1 MSLWESFENYQN
13 ARHDLQ
19 NELVKLIIEVWKL
32 LIDYKW
38 ARIVAVVIIGM
49 LIWNHYASQPDEI
62 NLYDAVMSDIKAE
75 LGVSPEK
82 IIWADVIYPFNS
94 ESYKK
99 FKAETEKNGKT
110 PEIVE
115 KTFSENLKLLTVQPM
130 DDTNFWFKN
139 EQNVT
144 IIGMYGNKEIKIMI
158 RYAGD
163 VDIKYQGNYRSEIKS
178 YKMK

>member
-1 MSLWESFENYQN
+1 MSLWDAFENYN
-13 ARHDLQ
+13 SARQDLR
-19 NELVKLIIEVWKL
+19 NEFLKLIVETIKI

-38 ARIVAVVIIGM
+38 VRIAAVVIISL

-82 IIWADVIYPFNS
+82 IVWTDVIYPFNS
-94 ESYKK
+94 DSYKE
-99 FKAETEKNGKT
+99 FEEITEKNGKT
-110 PEIVE
+110 PQAVE
-115 KTFSENLKLLTVQPM
+115 EMFSKNLRLLNVQPLEEA
-130 DDTNFWFKN
+130 NFWFKN
-139 EQNVT
+139 KQNVT
-144 IIGMYGNKEIKIMI
+144 IIGMYGEKEIKIMI

>member
-1 MSLWESFENYQN
+1 MSLWDAFEDYNN
-13 ARHDLQ
+13 ARRNLW
-19 NELVKLIIEVWKL
+19 NEIFQLIMETIRI

-38 ARIVAVVIIGM
+38 VRILVAI
-49 LIWNHYASQPDEI
+49 LIAAAILWNYASQPDEI

-82 IIWADVIYPFNS
+82 IVWIDVIYPFNS
-94 ESYKK
+94 DSYKE
-99 FKAETEKNGKT
+99 FKEITEKNGKT
-110 PEIVE
+110 PQAVE
-115 KTFSENLKLLTVQPM
+115 EMFSKNLRLLTVQPM
-130 DDTNFWFKN
+130 EEANFWFKN
-139 EQNVT
+139 KQNVT
-144 IIGMYGNKEIKIMI
+144 IIGMYGDKEIKIMI

>member
-1 MSLWESFENYQN
+1 
-13 ARHDLQ
+13 
-19 NELVKLIIEVWKL
+19 
-32 LIDYKW
+32 
-38 ARIVAVVIIGM
+38 
-49 LIWNHYASQPDEI
+49 
-62 NLYDAVMSDIKAE
+62 MSDIKAE

-82 IIWADVIYPFNS
+82 IIWTDVIYPFNS

-110 PEIVE
+110 PELVA

-130 DDTNFWFKN
+130 DNANFWFKN

-158 RYAGD
+158 RYGGD

>member
-1 MSLWESFENYQN
+1 MSLWDAFENYN
-13 ARHDLQ
+13 SARQDLR
-19 NELVKLIIEVWKL
+19 NEFLKLIVETIKI

-38 ARIVAVVIIGM
+38 VRILVAILIAAII
-49 LIWNHYASQPDEI
+49 LWNYASQPPEI

-82 IIWADVIYPFNS
+82 IVWTDVIYPFNS
-94 ESYKK
+94 DSYKE
-99 FKAETEKNGKT
+99 FKEITEKNGKT
-110 PEIVE
+110 PQAVE
-115 KTFSENLKLLTVQPM
+115 EMFSKNLRLLTVQPLEEA
-130 DDTNFWFKN
+130 NFWFKN
-139 EQNVT
+139 KQNVT
-144 IIGMYGNKEIKIMI
+144 IIGMYGEKEIKIMI

>member
-1 MSLWESFENYQN
+1 MSLWEDFEYKSTSLRS
-13 ARHDLQ
+13 AAA
-19 NELVKLIIEVWKL
+19 EIIIYICKL

-38 ARIVAVVIIGM
+38 ARIVAVVIIGL

-82 IIWADVIYPFNS
+82 IVWTDVIYPFNS